1 MSKDEVDFLWGDF
14 PNSAAVWSSAVTLS
28 LFVNFLLSLCVKESG
43 LGLHNNS
50 ISLQTTALPNF
61 VSKVTLP
68 PCWVGSG
75 SSFFHEALLH
85 DSWFMVDDP
94 FSNLRCIG

>member
-1 MSKDEVDFLWGDF
+1 MSKEEVDFLWGDF

-75 SSFFHEALLH
+75 SSFFSRSTFA
-85 DSWFMVDDP
+85 
-94 FSNLRCIG
+94 